1 MFLIAHKSL
10 ATLGLFAPVVGDSH
24 KTHHSDV
31 GAALPVNKSQNHEN
45 HNTDTLDREP
55 SNLKS
60 ESLEECKMLFYIDHL
75 TELTHT
81 QLCPVVGHF
90 FSTFIDTNIHSALSA
105 EGV

>member
-10 ATLGLFAPVVGDSH
+10 ATLALCAPVVGNSH

-31 GAALPVNKSQNHEN
+31 GPALPVNRSQNHEN

-60 ESLEECKMLFYIDHL
+60 KRLEEVLI
-75 TELTHT
+75 
-81 QLCPVVGHF
+81 
-90 FSTFIDTNIHSALSA
+90 LS
-105 EGV
+105 